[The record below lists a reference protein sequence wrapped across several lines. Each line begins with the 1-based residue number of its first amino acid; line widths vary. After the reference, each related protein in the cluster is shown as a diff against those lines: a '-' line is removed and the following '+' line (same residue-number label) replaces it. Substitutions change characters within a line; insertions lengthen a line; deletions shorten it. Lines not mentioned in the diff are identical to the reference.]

1 MEKFAENLKNEI
13 KKGLPGTEV
22 QWQMASSDR
31 MIRNFPVTPGADAKV
46 AAVMI
51 LMYPCHGSVHTV
63 FMQRPDYK
71 GIHGGQIS
79 FPGGKREN
87 ADADIIQ
94 TALREAYEETGVN
107 SRDISVIS
115 TLTPLFIPV
124 SNTIVTP
131 VAGWMKEKPEF
142 NHHPG
147 EVVFLFDGEIKR
159 FLDPSIVRIKPMEI
173 HGVSIDVKYYD
184 YDGNVIWGATAMML
198 HELLTIIKRGS
209 IPLAVD

>member
-1 MEKFAENLKNEI
+1 MEKFAENLKLEI
-13 KKGLPGTEV
+13 LKGLPGTEN

-31 MIRNFPVTPGADAKV
+31 MIRNFPRTPGADAKV
-46 AAVMI
+46 AAVLI
-51 LMYPCHGSVHTV
+51 LLFPFHGSVHTV

-87 ADADIIQ
+87 SDDNIIQ
-94 TALREAYEETGVN
+94 TALREASEETGVN
-107 SRDISVIS
+107 PDEISVIN

-131 VAGWMKEKPEF
+131 VAGWMKKKPEF
-142 NHHPG
+142 KHHPG

-173 HGVSIDVKYYD
+173 HGTNIDIKYYD

-198 HELLTIIKRGS
+198 HELLTIIRRGN
-209 IPLAVD
+209 IMLTVN